1 MTVHLDAAAET
12 ANPAQSHFFFFNL
25 SRRFVFSLLLNE
37 LNKALNAK
45 MILLLRLNMSSSSPG
60 EIASTYGPALKL
72 LINYTRRWSARFFRP
87 VMDTTTHD
95 CNKYVHSGP
104 VGFTH
109 ECLCKYRLSYAPLGY
124 TLFCARVRTVF
135 YPCMCGS
142 FMPLVARQSMACR
155 AIACVPLLFFESS
168 ACVRCVVFALS
179 LFYCLSSRLQK
190 WAAP

>member
-1 MTVHLDAAAET
+1 MTVHLDAAAGT
-12 ANPAQSHFFFFNL
+12 ASPAQSHFYFFFNL

-37 LNKALNAK
+37 LNKSLNAK

-135 YPCMCGS
+135 T
-142 FMPLVARQSMACR
+142 R
-155 AIACVPLLFFESS
+155 ACVAALCPSWHGKAWRVVPSRVCRCYFSRAPL
-168 ACVRCVVFALS
+168 ACVALFLRS
-179 LFYCLSSRLQK
+179 LCFIV
-190 WAAP
+190 